1 MSDKD
6 LKNDVERMKE
16 VIRVVIPQMR
26 AEIATL
32 KEHVQELE
40 SSHSPNSRPPRSD
53 RSSPSDRGALPPEG
67 GYRKVTIN
75 YSQST
80 GDVMS
85 AAAAMTS
92 EAGKVLRN
100 EQGKDPKRGNLP

>member
-32 KEHVQELE
+32 KERVHYLE
-40 SSHSPNSRPPRSD
+40 SLASRPSSSD

-100 EQGKDPKRGNLP
+100 EQGKDPKKGNPP